1 MRIRELTLVNYRAF
15 ANPPS
20 FIFAER
26 FTLIAGINGRGK
38 TAMLNAIALLASRFL
53 PLVSESHASYGRI
66 PPSEVYRDAAAAE
79 LAMKVNCAGI
89 PLDYKLTYR
98 KRDRKI
104 TATELPL
111 AVREEVRNRYG
122 DPTRSDDAAP
132 LVVYYTTERSQ
143 YSLPRRLPKDV
154 PQGQSAAYM
163 GALSGGPV
171 NFRDFMARYR
181 NAVVMGDQERLADP
195 NYLGDRAATAIATA
209 LNTFLGGFGNL
220 RVQEAPLR
228 LLVDKEDWPL
238 DLSQLSDGER
248 SFLAMVCDLGRRL
261 ALANPMMENPLSG
274 YGIVLIDELEL
285 HLHPTWQLEIV
296 EKLRSTFP
304 NIQFIT
310 TTHSPFIVQTAREG
324 ELIKLDGE
332 LAVEPAGRTLE
343 EVARLV
349 MDVTNTERSPRF
361 VEMLNTAR
369 RYFQLVDEED
379 VADDPARREQIQNE
393 LISMLAPFTD
403 NPAYIALLER
413 KGHIVEG

>member
-15 ANPPS
+15 ARPAP

-53 PLVSESHASYGRI
+53 PLVSESHVSSVRI
-66 PPSEVYRDAAAAE
+66 RPSEVHRDATAAE

-89 PLDYKLTYR
+89 PLDYRLTYR

-104 TATELPL
+104 TATELPY

-122 DPTRSDDAAP
+122 DPIRSDDAAP

-154 PQGQSAAYM
+154 PQGQAAAYL

-181 NAVVMGDQERLADP
+181 NAVVLGDQERLEDP
-195 NYLGDRAATAIATA
+195 NYIGDRAATAIAAA

-228 LLVDKEDWPL
+228 LLVDKEDWSL

-261 ALANPMMENPLSG
+261 ALANPMVQNPLSG
-274 YGIVLIDELEL
+274 YGIVLVDELEL

-296 EKLRSTFP
+296 EKLRNTFP

-332 LAVEPAGRTLE
+332 LALEPAGRTLE

-361 VEMLNTAR
+361 NEMLDTAR
-369 RYFQLVDEED
+369 KYFALVEEEKA
-379 VADDPARREQIQNE
+379 ADPGRRDQIQNE
-393 LISMLAPFTD
+393 LITMLAPFTD

-413 KGHIVEG
+413 KGLVREG